1 MVSFSDDWFTVEMDE
16 NGGQQFYVE
25 LTRGFF
31 FFFYVS
37 SVWRKC

>member
-1 MVSFSDDWFTVEMDE
+1 MVSFSDDWFTVGMDE

-25 LTRGFF
+25 LTRGVFF
-31 FFFYVS
+31 IYVS